1 MQVTFK
7 VQGDTKTIDLAPG
20 ERLLKGIYKL
30 GLDERGMGECGGNC
44 VCCTCHVYVLEGAEG
59 FTPPSEEEETM
70 LDTAFNVQGNSRLAC
85 QLVVQPGQQSIVV
98 QVPE

>member
-1 MQVTFK
+1 
-7 VQGDTKTIDLAPG
+7 
-20 ERLLKGIYKL
+20 
-30 GLDERGMGECGGNC
+30 
-44 VCCTCHVYVLEGAEG
+44 
-59 FTPPSEEEETM
+59 M